1 MSQVDFN
8 ADGSCW
14 IEVKAGRKRWFG
26 KDHAATKAAR
36 NGLTL
41 DGIGKA
47 QRAFAAGTHEHMI
60 FYRDA
65 EGKVGIPPDPN
76 MIPAGCQKFEVKSL
90 AEADALSREMTNDL
104 KRQFAD
110 DAATDYFE
118 DAQRDE
124 NGNTPREVIS
134 RYATSTEYEREVRVE
149 MLKHLDKLADDR
161 NKVDTNVFFDWRE
174 S

>member
-1 MSQVDFN
+1 MKIEKSDYGYWVYPKDGRCRFISFDSPSGIRISQGLVLD
-8 ADGSCW
+8 S
-14 IEVKAGRKRWFG
+14 VG
-26 KDHAATKAAR
+26 KSK
-36 NGLTL
+36 
-41 DGIGKA
+41 
-47 QRAFAAGTHEHMI
+47 RAFATGTHEKMV
-60 FYRDA
+60 FFRNA

-76 MIPAGCQKFEVKSL
+76 MIPIGCQKFEVKSL